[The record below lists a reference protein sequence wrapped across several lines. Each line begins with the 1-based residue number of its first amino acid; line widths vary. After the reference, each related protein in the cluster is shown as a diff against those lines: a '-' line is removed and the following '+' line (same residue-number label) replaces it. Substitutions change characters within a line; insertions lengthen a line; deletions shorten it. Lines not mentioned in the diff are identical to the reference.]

1 MKSIFEKVYDIRSV
15 HSIRELLDS
24 STELYYYNTA
34 FMRRVDEKVE
44 KIPYH
49 RLHEDTMAL
58 ATYLNSIGLENK
70 KIAVI
75 GKNSYEWCV
84 SYLAVVCGV
93 GVIVPMDKE
102 LKEDELAYLAKDS
115 GISAIIYSA
124 ESKSKLNDIPSEI
137 TLLPMEHF
145 QQYIEKGMLRQRLG
159 DTSYSSHV
167 INPHAMSILIYT
179 SGTTG
184 LAKGVMLSQ
193 VNIVFDIL
201 STLKRIKLTEND
213 LTLALLPL
221 HHTYQSMAGFL
232 AFLYRGACIAF
243 CDNIRHL
250 QQDMALFKPTVFI
263 AVPLILESFLKV
275 LHKKYERVFAGD
287 KIYRTQKTLSGV
299 LGKASPKLA
308 QSIFFSVN
316 KAFGGRMRAILCGA
330 ASLAPEIYREYESFG
345 FTVYVGYGLTE
356 TSPVAI
362 MHNDSYSSPH
372 DVGFPIE
379 GVYAKLINV
388 NEEGVGELLLHGP
401 NVMLGYYN
409 KPKETARVLKNGWF
423 HTGDLAKKNPNGSY
437 TIAGRIKTMIVIQ
450 SGKKIFPE
458 ELEFLLEQSPYV
470 REALVFGN
478 KSEDG
483 TVQVSASIYP
493 DYDNIHEELGKSMPK
508 RGSKEYNEK
517 VSELITQAVKEVN
530 HQVPHYKCIR
540 KIVIKKT
547 EFEKTSTRKIKRIE
561 TNYREE

>member
-1 MKSIFEKVYDIRSV
+1 MKSIFDKVYDIRSV

-24 STELYYYNTA
+24 SATLFYYNTA
-34 FMRRVDEKVE
+34 FMRKVNEKVE

-49 RLHEDTMAL
+49 RLHEDTKAL

-75 GKNSYEWCV
+75 GKNSYEWCI
-84 SYLAVVCGV
+84 SYLAVACGV
-93 GVIVPMDKE
+93 GVVVPMDKE
-102 LKEDELAYLAKDS
+102 LKEDELIYLAQDS
-115 GISAIIYSA
+115 GISAIIYSG
-124 ESKSKLNDIPSEI
+124 EIRTKLKNIPPEIIRIPMDHFSE
-137 TLLPMEHF
+137 
-145 QQYIEKGMLRQRLG
+145 YIEKGKLQMRLG
-159 DTSYSSHV
+159 DTSYSAHV
-167 INPHAMSILIYT
+167 INPHAMSVLIYT

-201 STLKRIKLTEND
+201 STLKRIKLTETD
-213 LTLALLPL
+213 LTIALLPL

-243 CDNIRHL
+243 NDNIRHL
-250 QQDMALFKPTVFI
+250 QQDMALYKPTVFI

-287 KIYRTQKTLSGV
+287 TIFRTQQTLSNV
-299 LGKASPKLA
+299 LGKASPALA
-308 QSIFFSVN
+308 KSVFFSVN

-330 ASLAPEIYREYESFG
+330 ASLAPEIFREYESFG

-362 MHNDSYSSPH
+362 MHNDSYTSPY

-388 NEEGVGELLLHGP
+388 NEDGVGELLLHGP

-409 KPKETARVLKNGWF
+409 KPKETAKVLKNGWF

-437 TIAGRIKTMIVIQ
+437 TIAGRVKTMIVIQ

-458 ELEFLLEQSPYV
+458 ELEFLLEQSPYI
-470 REALVFGN
+470 REALVFGH

-493 DYDNIHEELGKSMPK
+493 DYEKIHESFGRALPK
-508 RGSKEYNEK
+508 RSSQEYSQK
-517 VSELITQAVKEVN
+517 ISDIVMQVVKEVN